1 MVYTIIDSELC
12 GLEYKMFIAE
22 TSTNHN
28 LRVLEI
34 RKITSLSTR
43 LYRQDHFQQGGR

>member
-1 MVYTIIDSELC
+1 MVYTIDSELC

-28 LRVLEI
+28 LRMLEI
-34 RKITSLSTR
+34 CKITSLSTR
-43 LYRQDHFQQGGR
+43 LYTQDHFQQGGR